1 MSKLQEM
8 QLQILDIA
16 ESLRGMWVKPQHESL
31 LNSIIDELELI
42 DVGLIEDEKIIL
54 KLKSIE
60 SSVSKLEIHPNEV
73 GEWLFMNSQII
84 MDIRNLINRI

>member
-1 MSKLQEM
+1 MSRLQEI

-42 DVGLIEDEKIIL
+42 DVGVITDEEIIFN
-54 KLKSIE
+54 LKSIE
-60 SSVSKLEIHPNEV
+60 SGISKLEIHPNED

>member
-1 MSKLQEM
+1 MSRLQEI

-16 ESLRGMWVKPQHESL
+16 ESLRGMWVKPQYESL

-42 DVGLIEDEKIIL
+42 DVGVITDEELIFN
-54 KLKSIE
+54 LKSIE
-60 SSVSKLEIHPNEV
+60 SGISKLEIHPNEA